1 MLSNEDAYVLSRWFA
16 GLNVDPT
23 IQATPTL
30 QAILAKMDSS
40 NRDDLTL
47 ARRLFAD
54 ELDVIFK
61 ADPNK
66 PPVRKTLMV
75 RPEDGAYVPPLP
87 SDAVLRDKAIKS
99 AEAVAPWWHST
110 VDWLERRS
118 PMTPPIFLKLGAVWL
133 VSLAVARRVCVDF
146 HDRIYPLLYLLI
158 VAETSKYAKS
168 TGLNALY
175 AIISAAMPHMLIP
188 GQTSPEGM
196 IEMLSGQLPTNYD
209 KLTRTDQMLVEAGRQ
224 FAGQR
229 GILLDE
235 YSSLLGSG
243 RKDYMQGFIE
253 LLMRLYDA
261 RDMEQHYTR
270 SGGLAIIKYPGIS
283 ILGATT
289 PAALARAV
297 SHEQWENGAMAR
309 YLIGFRDRPQPY
321 STNSLTSA
329 PDGSIVAPLRQLHEG
344 LPKIAVNNALDGDAK
359 PFKPVLAAATAEART
374 AYMSYTKAVY
384 YDMVGD
390 DLDERLHGNYRRMHV
405 QALKMALALATLDWS
420 MDGRKGLPTIQLG
433 HWAIGQ
439 QLAEE
444 ARAGL
449 HRMMPVISQ
458 STDSRT
464 HRDLITILRHT
475 PAGITVRDL
484 VRRTGRNTNEV
495 RSALE
500 VLADSGEIEVV
511 VHTPATGRPT
521 NLYRLQY

>member
-1 MLSNEDAYVLSRWFA
+1 MLSTEDAYILSRWFA
-16 GLNVDPT
+16 GLTVDPT
-23 IQATPTL
+23 IQGSPTL
-30 QAILAKMDSS
+30 TAILAKLDSA

-61 ADPNK
+61 QDPNK
-66 PPVRKTLMV
+66 PPVKRMLMV

-87 SDAVLRDKAIKS
+87 ASAQLNNKALEA
-99 AEAVAPWWHST
+99 AEGCAPWWHST
-110 VDWLERRS
+110 VDWLQRRS
-118 PMTPPIFLKLGAVWL
+118 PMTPPMFLRTGAVWL
-133 VSLAVARRVCVDF
+133 VSLAIARRVAIDF

-175 AIISAAMPHMLIP
+175 SIINLAMPHMLIP

-209 KLTRTDQMLVEAGRQ
+209 KLPRRDQALVESGRK

-297 SHEQWENGAMAR
+297 THEQWENGAMAR
-309 YLIGFRDRPQPY
+309 YLVNFRDRPQPY

-329 PDGSIVAPLRQLHEG
+329 PDGSIVAPLQQLHEG
-344 LPKIAVNNALDGDAK
+344 LPKIAVNNALDDDARA
-359 PFKPVLAAATAEART
+359 FEPVIAAATPEARN
-374 AYMSYTKAVY
+374 AYMAYTKAVY
-384 YDMVGD
+384 HDMID
-390 DLDERLHGNYRRMHV
+390 DALDERLHGNYRRMHV

-420 MDGRKGLPTIQLG
+420 MDGRKGLPTIGLG

-495 RSALE
+495 RSALD
-500 VLADSGEIEVV
+500 VLADSGEIEVI
-511 VHTPATGRPT
+511 VHNPPTGRPT